1 MGMTPILS
9 GFASNDLA
17 SKDQPQRIAAAAR
30 EFEAV
35 LIEQMLKETR
45 SGSGL
50 GDEQD
55 QAGSALREMAD
66 QQFARVIAGQ
76 GGLGITKVLVQSLNQ
91 ASPQIPASSQ
101 IPAPP
106 ST

>member
-9 GFASNDLA
+9 GFASNDLS
-17 SKDQPQRIAAAAR
+17 SKDKPKRIAAAAK
-30 EFEAV
+30 EFEAL

-50 GDEQD
+50 GEEQD
-55 QAGSALREMAD
+55 QAGGALRKMAD

-91 ASPQIPASSQ
+91 APLKTPAPPQ

-106 ST
+106 TT